1 MAKTPAKKAGAA
13 KAGAVKA
20 VKKAPKRALCVG
32 INDYPYDG
40 SDLNGCVPDATEWG
54 KLLVDHFGFS
64 WERVRELDAK
74 GVFAKQAEAEKEVTD
89 LSAFRFL
96 TNFVRRKRIIDL

>member
-1 MAKTPAKKAGAA
+1 M
-13 KAGAVKA
+13 
-20 VKKAPKRALCVG
+20 
-32 INDYPYDG
+32 
-40 SDLNGCVPDATEWG
+40 
-54 KLLVDHFGFS
+54 DHFGFS